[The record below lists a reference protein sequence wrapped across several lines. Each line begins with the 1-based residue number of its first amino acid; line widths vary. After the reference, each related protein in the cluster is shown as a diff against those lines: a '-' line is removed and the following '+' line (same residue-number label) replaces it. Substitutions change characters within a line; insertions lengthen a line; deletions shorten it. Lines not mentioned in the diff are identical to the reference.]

1 MDNLN
6 KQLDELAKLIGCID
20 TLDSCRIDKDRLLD
34 VHILYSQDIVLAKA
48 KKIIESISEAID
60 KQAEHTAN
68 MLINSS
74 KSRAEREA
82 PKTTEPTVEVAE
94 KEEVRTIEV
103 NSPQQHDDLPETKS
117 EPVIEEPVKEQNPSI
132 TPTQTELR
140 NTEIK
145 DGSHEIYENKT
156 ASTAPTIDTQNKDP
170 QPIAPKAEVHY
181 PTTSHNSSI
190 DLKKEL
196 GIGDRFRFQ
205 RELFGGNG
213 EKLSTALTTL
223 NDMATMD
230 DAINYITTVLR
241 LDLEN
246 PISKDFVDFV
256 QKRFR

>member
-1 MDNLN
+1 M
-6 KQLDELAKLIGCID
+6 K
-20 TLDSCRIDKDRLLD
+20 
-34 VHILYSQDIVLAKA
+34 
-48 KKIIESISEAID
+48 
-60 KQAEHTAN
+60 
-68 MLINSS
+68 
-74 KSRAEREA
+74 
-82 PKTTEPTVEVAE
+82 
-94 KEEVRTIEV
+94 
-103 NSPQQHDDLPETKS
+103 SPQQHDDLPETKS
-117 EPVIEEPVKEQNPSI
+117 EPIIEEPVKEQNPSI

-156 ASTAPTIDTQNKDP
+156 ASSTDTQNKDP
-170 QPIAPKAEVHY
+170 QPIAPKAEVY
-181 PTTSHNSSI
+181 SPTTSHNSSI

>member
-20 TLDSCRIDKDRLLD
+20 TLESCRIDKDRLLD

-60 KQAEHTAN
+60 KQAERVAN
-68 MLINSS
+68 TLIYSN
-74 KSRAEREA
+74 KGKTEREA
-82 PKTTEPTVEVAE
+82 PKTIEPTIEVAE
-94 KEEVRTIEV
+94 KEEVRTVEV
-103 NSPQQHDDLPETKS
+103 KSPQQHDDLPETKS

-132 TPTQTELR
+132 TPTQTVLR

-145 DGSHEIYENKT
+145 DGSHELYENKT
-156 ASTAPTIDTQNKDP
+156 VSTTYTQNKDP

-230 DAINYITTVLR
+230 DAINYISTVLR

>member
-34 VHILYSQDIVLAKA
+34 AHILYSQDIVLTKA

-74 KSRAEREA
+74 RSRAEREA

-103 NSPQQHDDLPETKS
+103 NSPQQHNDLPETKS
-117 EPVIEEPVKEQNPSI
+117 EPIIEEPVKEQNPSI

-145 DGSHEIYENKT
+145 DGSHELYENKT
-156 ASTAPTIDTQNKDP
+156 ASSTDTQNKDP

-230 DAINYITTVLR
+230 DAINYITIVLR
-241 LDLEN
+241 LDLDN

>member
-20 TLDSCRIDKDRLLD
+20 TLESCRIDKDRLLD

-68 MLINSS
+68 ILINSS

-82 PKTTEPTVEVAE
+82 PKTAEPTVEVAQ

-103 NSPQQHDDLPETKS
+103 NGPQQHDDLPETKS

-132 TPTQTELR
+132 MPTQTELR

-145 DGSHEIYENKT
+145 DGSHELYENKT
-156 ASTAPTIDTQNKDP
+156 VSTTYTQNKDP
-170 QPIAPKAEVHY
+170 QPIAPKTEVRY
-181 PTTSHNSSI
+181 PTSHNSSI

-230 DAINYITTVLR
+230 DAINYISTVLR
-241 LDLEN
+241 LDLDN

-256 QKRFR
+256 KKRFC

>member
-20 TLDSCRIDKDRLLD
+20 TLESCRIDKDRLLD

-60 KQAEHTAN
+60 KQAERVAN
-68 MLINSS
+68 TLIYSN
-74 KSRAEREA
+74 KGKTEREA
-82 PKTTEPTVEVAE
+82 PKTIEPTIEVPE
-94 KEEVRTIEV
+94 KEEVRTVEV
-103 NSPQQHDDLPETKS
+103 KSPQQHDDLPETKS

-145 DGSHEIYENKT
+145 DGSHELYENKT
-156 ASTAPTIDTQNKDP
+156 VSTTYTQNKDP
-170 QPIAPKAEVHY
+170 QPIAPKTEVRY
-181 PTTSHNSSI
+181 PTSHNSSI

>member
-34 VHILYSQDIVLAKA
+34 AHILYSQDIVLTKA
-48 KKIIESISEAID
+48 KKIIEAISEAID
-60 KQAEHTAN
+60 KQAEYTAN
-68 MLINSS
+68 ILINSC
-74 KSRAEREA
+74 KSRVEREA
-82 PKTTEPTVEVAE
+82 SKTTEPTVEVAE
-94 KEEVRTIEV
+94 KEEVRTVEV

-117 EPVIEEPVKEQNPSI
+117 EPIIDEPVKEPVKEPNTS
-132 TPTQTELR
+132 TTTTQTELR

-145 DGSHEIYENKT
+145 DGSHELYENKT
-156 ASTAPTIDTQNKDP
+156 ASSTDTQNKDP
-170 QPIAPKAEVHY
+170 QPIAPKTEVRY
-181 PTTSHNSSI
+181 PTSHNSSI

-223 NDMATMD
+223 NDMATMG

-241 LDLEN
+241 LDLDN

>member
-48 KKIIESISEAID
+48 KKIIESISETID
-60 KQAEHTAN
+60 KQAERVAN
-68 MLINSS
+68 TLIYSN
-74 KSRAEREA
+74 KGKTEREA
-82 PKTTEPTVEVAE
+82 PKTIEPTIEVAE
-94 KEEVRTIEV
+94 KEEVRTVEV
-103 NSPQQHDDLPETKS
+103 NSPRQHDDLPETKS

-132 TPTQTELR
+132 IPTQTELR

-145 DGSHEIYENKT
+145 DGSHELYENKT
-156 ASTAPTIDTQNKDP
+156 VSTTYTQNKDP
-170 QPIAPKAEVHY
+170 QPIAPKTEVRY
-181 PTTSHNSSI
+181 PTSHNSSI

-230 DAINYITTVLR
+230 DAINYISTVLR